1 MQTKRILVFLFGCI
15 LTRTIITIIA
25 MKIKPSLLPK
35 YPIASN
41 LALPIMGIIAL
52 GIALSFYYLYFFGN
66 ERADAQLEWL
76 GDKKIWWNE
85 LRIVHGTLFLL
96 FAILAFQQKSYAW
109 IVLAGDTL
117 IGLGAWLIHHKI
129 I

>member
-1 MQTKRILVFLFGCI
+1 MQLKRILVFLFGCI
-15 LTRTIITIIA
+15 LTRIFVTIIA
-25 MKIKPSLLPK
+25 MNIKSILLPA

-52 GIALSFYYLYFFGN
+52 NIAINFYYLYFFGN

-109 IVLAGDTL
+109 IVLAGDTML
-117 IGLGAWLIHHKI
+117 GLGAWLIHHKLI
-129 I
+129 